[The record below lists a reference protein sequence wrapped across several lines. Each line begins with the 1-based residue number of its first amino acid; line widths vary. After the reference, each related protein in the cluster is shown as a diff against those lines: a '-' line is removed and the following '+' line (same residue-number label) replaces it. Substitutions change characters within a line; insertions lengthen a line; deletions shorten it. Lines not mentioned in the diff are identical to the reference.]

1 MPDTHQAVPD
11 DRQAVPD
18 DRQAVPDMLVLFDID
33 NTLMKTPTS
42 HRDAFFEAIENTYGI
57 NTGFAGLNPHG
68 MTDRHIISEILK
80 INGEE
85 EHKIDEG
92 MEKCLLDMAEIF
104 SRKVMNENLIVL
116 KGAADLL
123 KELHNRSVLI
133 GLVTGNVEAIA
144 WAKLK
149 ITGLSH
155 YFKMGGFGSDDSSRT
170 NLVKLA
176 VGRAVKSFGF
186 SGSGDVFLFGD
197 TPKDIIAGK
206 EAGVRTVAVSTGIF
220 SRRELSRSNPDY
232 IHKTLGEISSIMK
245 NLGLS

>member
-1 MPDTHQAVPD
+1 MRDNGQAIPGN
-11 DRQAVPD
+11 RRAVSD
-18 DRQAVPDMLVLFDID
+18 ILALFDID
-33 NTLMKTPTS
+33 NTLTKTSTS
-42 HRDAFFEAIENTYGI
+42 HRESFFTAIKNIYGI
-57 NTGFAGLNPHG
+57 NTGFVGVKHHG
-68 MTDRHIISEILK
+68 MTDRQIISEVLK
-80 INGEE
+80 TNGVE
-85 EHKIDEG
+85 EHRISEG

-104 SRKVMNENLIVL
+104 SRKVTNENLIVL

-176 VGRAVKSFGF
+176 VGRAVKGFGF
-186 SGSGDVFLFGD
+186 SGGVDVFLFGD

-206 EAGVRTVAVSTGIF
+206 EAGERTVAVSTGIF